1 MQNRKSF
8 VPSILALSSLLM
20 LLLSASQSQ
29 SQGVPTYELS
39 FCTPGQPIGSILYV
53 GQELILHAYVA
64 DNSGTPASGGGV
76 IFQVCTRGGDF
87 HQDPQPSSACDIDKT
102 ATWRSLHGL
111 SKVPSVS
118 PSCLEQ
124 GCPPAGPGNAC
135 GFWGAVANPRTIGFR
150 FKYLG
155 QGSGIANDISDPKDV
170 SWIALPS
177 P

>member
-1 MQNRKSF
+1 MTTN
-8 VPSILALSSLLM
+8 ILQKAFLSLTAGFAALL
-20 LLLSASQSQ
+20 ATITAHA
-29 SQGVPTYELS
+29 QGVPGTYELS

-64 DNSGTPASGGGV
+64 DSSGTPASGGGV
-76 IFQVCTRGGDF
+76 IFQVCTRGGDS

-102 ATWRSLHGL
+102 ATWTSLHGL

-135 GFWGAVANPRTIGFR
+135 GFWGAVAHPRTIGFR

-155 QGSGIANDISDPKDV
+155 QGSGIANGISEPKDAT
-170 SWIALPS
+170 WILP
-177 P
+177 